1 MKIDIISSIM
11 LFKIDIIFTS
21 YLFPQLY
28 IYKLLKDE
36 MLYREGDPKEEV
48 FFLLSG

>member
-1 MKIDIISSIM
+1 M
-11 LFKIDIIFTS
+11 LFKLDIIFTS
-21 YLFPQLY
+21 FLY
-28 IYKLLKDE
+28 PHLCKYKLHKDE